1 MTPKIFFGI
10 RPSLL
15 QFFFRSFSAG
25 SDCTEMAGAR
35 LELNGASKSRII
47 VKEPEPV
54 QYHVASSVQKAP
66 ALMAPASQGVSENL
80 KEPHHIGGSMEP
92 CSGYS
97 TGSNGS
103 APATL
108 APMT

>member
-1 MTPKIFFGI
+1 MT
-10 RPSLL
+10 R
-15 QFFFRSFSAG
+15 RSISDG
-25 SDCTEMAGAR
+25 SDRTEMAGAR
-35 LELNGASKSRII
+35 LELNGASKSHII
-47 VKEPEPV
+47 LTEPEPV
-54 QYHVASSVQKAP
+54 QYHLVSLVQKAP

-80 KEPHHIGGSMEP
+80 KECIILVDQDP

-97 TGSNGS
+97 TGSDGS